1 MSRRPPPTVR
11 RTGAAVGGAV
21 AIVAT
26 QLGVVVLS
34 LRLFSHTANGG
45 EPERMLW
52 APVWA
57 FSLALL
63 WLAMVL
69 HRDSSTGLEW
79 FGPLLV
85 AAAPFTA
92 FGGGCSGLGSA
103 SVLDLHRSGVRIAVE
118 SGGCSTYLN
127 GAVLVLGAALL
138 ALGLWVSL
146 DDAA

>member
-1 MSRRPPPTVR
+1 
-11 RTGAAVGGAV
+11 
-21 AIVAT
+21 
-26 QLGVVVLS
+26 
-34 LRLFSHTANGG
+34 
-45 EPERMLW
+45 MLW
-52 APVWA
+52 APLWA
-57 FSLALL
+57 FSLGLL
-63 WLAMVL
+63 WLAVVF

-103 SVLDLHRSGVRIAVE
+103 SVLNLHRSGVRIAVE

-138 ALGLWVSL
+138 ALGLWISL